1 MQESTY
7 PGPRL
12 GPLGARLA
20 LTGENKTGPFLP
32 PSRLPFF
39 FSFMEGEK
47 KTPNKQKPNLAI
59 YFVVFPLLNCLAS
72 DFANFLD
79 VHFWFCTKEPHF
91 LLESGP
97 GDRPQQ
103 ALEIVSTPQASSSD
117 ALTLAVRLSCLPCP
131 SLPVHLLWGS
141 TTNPSFST
149 ALTARRGVSGEG
161 EGESSATAVT
171 PVFILRLRKMAK
183 VNEASWF
190 ISGQTVS
197 PYGIYLIK

>member
-1 MQESTY
+1 
-7 PGPRL
+7 
-12 GPLGARLA
+12 
-20 LTGENKTGPFLP
+20 
-32 PSRLPFF
+32 
-39 FSFMEGEK
+39 MEGEK

-117 ALTLAVRLSCLPCP
+117 ALTLSVRLSCLPGP